1 MSNYRTPGVYI
12 EEIPS
17 FPPSVAQVET
27 AIPAFIGYTEKGPKE
42 PTRIGSMV
50 DFRSIFGGPRNGI
63 GTFGIAAG
71 GAITSPTLAATP
83 NHRLYYTLELFF
95 ANGGGDCFIVS
106 VGNYTDPINN
116 AAMSAGLDLLNKEDE
131 PTLILF
137 PDAASPV
144 NADDHFDLYKAAL
157 AQCADRKDRFL
168 ICDVDQSSNPVNTT
182 RVSASEFR
190 DNIGANDLLFGAA
203 YFPNLKTTL
212 TYQYPENQINVNNG
226 GTTMV
231 LRHTDEIIREN
242 PGHAAQS
249 LFHAD
254 NGAHRTHYF
263 AIKKTID
270 SVKLIL
276 PPGGAVAG
284 VYARVD
290 STRGV
295 WKAPANVSLNRVS
308 APSLL
313 IDHKDQE
320 DLNVTP
326 TGKSINAIRTFK
338 GKGVMVW
345 GARTLAGN
353 DNEWRYV
360 PVRRFF
366 NMVEESVKNASV
378 KFVFEPNDANT
389 WIKVKAMIE
398 NYLITLW
405 RAGAMM
411 GAKPDDAFFVKIGLG
426 ETMTAEDVLE
436 GKMIVEIGMAVVRP
450 AEFIILRFSHKM
462 MES

>member
-27 AIPAFIGYTEKGPKE
+27 AIPAFIGYTEKGPGE

-50 DFRSIFGGPRNGI
+50 DYRSVFGGPRNGI
-63 GTFGIAAG
+63 GTFTIAANG
-71 GAITSPTLAATP
+71 TITSPSISPTP
-83 NHRLYYTLELFF
+83 DYRLYYMLEMFF
-95 ANGGGDCFIVS
+95 ANGGGDCYIIS
-106 VGNYTDPINN
+106 VGNYTDTISNT
-116 AAMSAGLDLLNKEDE
+116 AMADGLELLNKEDE

-144 NADDHFDLYKAAL
+144 NSDDHFDLYKAAL
-157 AQCADRKDRFL
+157 AQCTDRKDRFL
-168 ICDVDQSSNPVNTT
+168 ICDVDQSTNPVNTV
-182 RVSASEFR
+182 RVSASDFR

-203 YFPNLKTTL
+203 YFPNLKTTMS
-212 TYQYPENQINVNNG
+212 YQYAGNQINVDNNG
-226 GTTMV
+226 TALV
-231 LRHTDEIIREN
+231 LRHSDETIREN
-242 PGHAAQS
+242 PGQAAQS

-254 NGAHRTHYF
+254 NGAHRSTYF
-263 AIKKTID
+263 AIRKTIE
-270 SVKLIL
+270 SVKLVL
-276 PPGGAVAG
+276 PPSAAIAG
-284 VYARVD
+284 IYARTD

-313 IDHKDQE
+313 IDHKEQE
-320 DLNVTP
+320 DLNVTS
-326 TGKSINAIRTFK
+326 TGKSINAIRSFK

-366 NMVEESVKNASV
+366 NMVEESVKNASE

-389 WIKVKAMIE
+389 WMKVKAMIE

-411 GAKPDDAFFVKIGLG
+411 GAKPEDAFFVKVGLG
-426 ETMTAEDVLE
+426 ETMTPEDVLE